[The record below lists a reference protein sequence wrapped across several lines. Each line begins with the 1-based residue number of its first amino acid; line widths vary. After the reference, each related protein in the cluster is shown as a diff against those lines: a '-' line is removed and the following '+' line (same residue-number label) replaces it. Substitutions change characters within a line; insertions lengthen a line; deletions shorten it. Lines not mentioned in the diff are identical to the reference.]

1 MNEYKFTFY
10 VGLND
15 KDSKVQ
21 EIELVE
27 AYKLCMQTIQKYSEG
42 GTIFEA
48 KGFYTH
54 LNKEIVIEETFR
66 IEVMFIG
73 DKEAHAIVDEL
84 KIKLNQEAIAVTKE
98 PIISELW

>member
-1 MNEYKFTFY
+1 MEYKYTLY

-27 AYKLCMQTIQKYSEG
+27 AYKICTKTVQRYASG
-42 GTIFEA
+42 CTIFDA

-54 LNKEIVIEETFR
+54 ENGEAVTENTFR

-73 DKEAHAIVDEL
+73 DKEAHAIVNEL
-84 KIKLNQEAIAVTKE
+84 KISLNQEAIAVTKE